1 MKGKSKLKKY
11 LPVFLIVICFVLLIA
26 VKNSFAVGL
35 VDDTVSSANEYS
47 RFPLLNY
54 QLDFYVDTSWDWLPW
69 NWLEGFGKNVMYALY
84 AVTNMLWTLMLFI
97 SSFVSMA
104 VEQAFRMDFISNTVD
119 VIGKNIQILTGVTPQ
134 GFNNIGFFVS
144 SLLLIVFILGV
155 YVIYTG
161 LVKKQTTK
169 AFQSIVSFLLIGA
182 LSVSFFAFAPFYI
195 KNVNDFSKDLS
206 TSALSL
212 GAKVILPNV
221 NTEDKDSVSLI
232 RDSVFS
238 LMVKQPWLL
247 LQFGTTDDG
256 AIGQDRILGLVE
268 KSPSE
273 NRGKDREEAVKKE
286 IEERA
291 NNNLTLPSVLNR
303 LAMVLLLA
311 LFNLIIGFF
320 LVCLCGIMIFTQILF
335 ILFSI
340 FLPLSLIIALIPGQ
354 QNVAKRSLMKLF
366 NLIINRAGISLVI
379 SITFCVSTMLYS
391 LTSSFPFV
399 FVLFIQALLFI
410 GVYFKLNEI
419 LGAFNLQTNDAKQM
433 TGQMRRGY
441 SKLRHAVHFM
451 QMRSMTSMLRGKKAS
466 DYKPN
471 ESTSS
476 ANQPRNKSG
485 KAVGERENV
494 NNTFTGQSNKKS
506 YGSAMRDTV
515 NNISSNSSQNSAN
528 VNNKSSGIGQKAGMA
543 VGAVLN
549 TKNRLRD
556 NAVAARENIK
566 SVPTQAAYAARSTK
580 DKVKSGVKDFK
591 RGITQGR
598 EKRQATRTEKLEQR
612 RRNVSIKR
620 IEMQNKLGKVPVNKI
635 KVLPN
640 GNKYAI
646 PNMKQSSK
654 RPAMYIESVN
664 AQQAVSRKA
673 ASAKPQ
679 NNVKAQQSSS
689 YKNNRQS
696 KRNINL
702 RDNLTQ
708 KNTRKNVRTPRKG
721 KK

>member
-144 SLLLIVFILGV
+144 SLLLIVFVLGV

-247 LQFGTTDDG
+247 LQFGTTDEG

-286 IEERA
+286 IEERD

-476 ANQPRNKSG
+476 TNQPRNKSG

-528 VNNKSSGIGQKAGMA
+528 INNKSSGIGQKAGMA
-543 VGAVLN
+543 VGAVLD

-556 NAVAARENIK
+556 NAVSARENIK
-566 SVPTQAAYAARSTK
+566 AVPTQAAYAAHSTK

-591 RGITQGR
+591 RSITQGR

-673 ASAKPQ
+673 ASVKPQ

-702 RDNLTQ
+702 RDNLIK